1 MAAVLFRFEE
11 MLADNDGERVSLELD
26 NGYNYSQVSFD
37 DRYKQKRA
45 EVDLWIGIMLLILRM
60 NYLIF

>member
-1 MAAVLFRFEE
+1 MADVLFRFEE

>member
-1 MAAVLFRFEE
+1 MVSKSKQKKNKEL
-11 MLADNDGERVSLELD
+11 NGERASFELD

-45 EVDLWIGIMLLILRM
+45 EVDL
-60 NYLIF
+60 

>member
-11 MLADNDGERVSLELD
+11 MLADNDGERASFELD

-45 EVDLWIGIMLLILRM
+45 EVDLWIGIMFLILRM

>member
-11 MLADNDGERVSLELD
+11 MLADNDGERVSFELD

-45 EVDLWIGIMLLILRM
+45 EVDLWIGIMFLILRM

>member
-11 MLADNDGERVSLELD
+11 MLADNDGERAPFELD